1 VKEMTE
7 KAKPPTNKISLFSLA
22 MILVTVVLSVAA
34 LFLGFTTASQ
44 DPTSALPYMLIGFIG
59 LAISAYMLLQAQRKP
74 SRATFE
80 MPQVVTTILCQKCG
94 FKNIRDFERGDY
106 ILKETEPCPKCNE
119 KMMINSI
126 YREVKEK
133 EK

>member
-1 VKEMTE
+1 MTD
-7 KAKPPTNKISLFSLA
+7 KAEPPKANIPFFSIIMVL
-22 MILVTVVLSVAA
+22 ITIVLSVAA
-34 LFLGFTTASQ
+34 LFLGFTYASQ

-59 LAISAYMLLQAQRKP
+59 LAISAYLLLQTTRKP
-74 SRATFE
+74 LREAFA

-106 ILKETEPCPKCNE
+106 IFKETEPCPKCNDN
-119 KMMINSI
+119 MMIAAI

>member
-1 VKEMTE
+1 MTD
-7 KAKPPTNKISLFSLA
+7 KAETPTTNISLFSVA
-22 MILVTVVLSVAA
+22 MVLITVVLSVIA
-34 LFLGFTTASQ
+34 LFIGFATYESQ
-44 DPTSALPYMLIGFIG
+44 DPSALPYMLIGFIG
-59 LAISAYMLLQAQRKP
+59 LAISAYLLLQTKRRPLREAFQ
-74 SRATFE
+74 

-106 ILKETEPCPKCNE
+106 IFKETEPCPKCNDN
-119 KMMINSI
+119 MMITSI